1 MPRMSRMSRT
11 IDGLLQIDGEKTILL
26 WPPSESK
33 NFYMDYHDRW
43 GLSPLHVDRVDLSV
57 FPLFA
62 HTQNGVVAHVK
73 KGDVVLIPDGW
84 WHQVRSAAGRNSAI
98 TFEIEPHEGLQQL
111 WADSYAWTQY
121 QDDSVR
127 YIRHVRYMYR
137 YM

>member
-1 MPRMSRMSRT
+1 MSEPVRVPTAPDVMLMLERVADDFPVDVNARV
-11 IDGLLQIDGEKTILL
+11 IDVGHHFGC
-26 WPPSESK
+26 
-33 NFYMDYHDRW
+33 
-43 GLSPLHVDRVDLSV
+43 LSPLHVDRVDLSV

-127 YIRHVRYMYR
+127 HIRYIRYIR
-137 YM
+137 